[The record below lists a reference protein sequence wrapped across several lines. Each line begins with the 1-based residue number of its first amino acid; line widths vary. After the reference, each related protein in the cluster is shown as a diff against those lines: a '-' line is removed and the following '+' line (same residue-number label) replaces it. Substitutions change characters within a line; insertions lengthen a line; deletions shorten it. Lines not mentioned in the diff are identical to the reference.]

1 MSEAIYIKETREFMT
16 ENGHVVKEDDL
27 TPEEVAQLK
36 SECSQVNRLFGTTV
50 TEGTVLK
57 G

>member
-16 ENGHVVKEDDL
+16 ENGCILKEDDL
-27 TPEEVAQLK
+27 TAEEIAELK
-36 SECSQVNRLFGTTV
+36 ENCSQVNRLFGSAPV
-50 TEGTVLK
+50 EDRVLK